1 MYLAVGLF
9 ERAGAPDALAECL
22 RAGGLADPWILRARS
37 LGALIADA
45 PLFGGLRA
53 IASGA
58 DEDRWVVV
66 APLPATS
73 LEEAKAATAKL
84 EASTRQEELAAR
96 WLLVP
101 LSS

>member
-9 ERAGAPDALAECL
+9 ERAGAPDALADCL
-22 RAGGLADPWILRARS
+22 RAGGIADPWILRARS
-37 LGALIADA
+37 LAALTADA

-66 APLPATS
+66 ATLPAAN
-73 LEEAKAATAKL
+73 LDEAKAATAKV
-84 EASTRQEELAAR
+84 EASTRQAELAAR
-96 WLLVP
+96 WLLIPV
-101 LSS
+101 SS